1 VNGRS
6 LLVAV
11 TAALAACG
19 RGQTDGTGAQSAP
32 DGGFALGHAPT
43 PQQIAAVDIDAA
55 PDGRGLPPGRGDA
68 ERGRVLYA
76 EKCAS
81 CHGVRGEGMAPN
93 PALIGREPR
102 AGFPF
107 SADYKTPRTIGNYW
121 PYAPTLFDYI
131 RRAMPLAAPGTLTND
146 EVYSVTAWLLAAN
159 EVIPSGATLDSASLV
174 AIRMP
179 ARDRFVPDDR
189 RGGREIR

>member
-1 VNGRS
+1 VNGLS

-32 DGGFALGHAPT
+32 DGGFALVHAPT

-102 AGFPF
+102 AGF
-107 SADYKTPRTIGNYW
+107 
-121 PYAPTLFDYI
+121 
-131 RRAMPLAAPGTLTND
+131 TND